1 MLEERFRWIRG
12 GIVRTVILSQRAHET
27 FLEVPVEREDAAL
40 AWWRRYLRGHA
51 ARVESITAPRPV
63 RILDLFCGSGGLA
76 LGLSEG
82 LRASGCDPRI
92 ELAVD
97 VDEEA
102 LAVYAFNLKPQRT
115 LHCSVTSLVEFQV
128 FGQLKSAEFAYHPEM
143 IDPTLASLK
152 GGIDVICAG
161 PPCQGHSNLNNHSRR
176 DDPRNLLFLSV
187 PAIAVALGA
196 PAVIIENVPEVQSDK
211 FGVVETATT
220 LLKRSGY
227 HLTDH
232 VVNSSSLGCAQ
243 LRRRYFLIASRGPL
257 PQSLRATIEK
267 LEKSPVPVAWAI
279 DDLRET
285 VPNSVFDSTP
295 SLSSEN
301 QRRVDYLFDEGL
313 FDLPNEV
320 RPDCHK
326 NGHTYGSVYGRLDW
340 NKPAQTITTGF
351 LTPGRGRFIHPLERR
366 VLTPHEAARLQ
377 AFPDSFKFV
386 LPGRPAPSR
395 QDLSK
400 WIGDAVPSV
409 MGHAAG
415 ICLAAALGIAPLD

>member
-1 MLEERFRWIRG
+1 M
-12 GIVRTVILSQRAHET
+12 
-27 FLEVPVEREDAAL
+27 EREDAAL
-40 AWWRRYLRGHA
+40 SWWRRYLRGYA
-51 ARVESITAPRPV
+51 ARVEYITAPRPV

-92 ELAVD
+92 EMAVD

-102 LAVYAFNLKPQRT
+102 LAVYAFNLKPKRT

-152 GGIDVICAG
+152 GRDRRDLCG
-161 PPCQGHSNLNNHSRR
+161 PPLPGPLESQTITRAATT
-176 DDPRNLLFLSV
+176 PRNLLFLSV

-243 LRRRYFLIASRGPL
+243 VR
-257 PQSLRATIEK
+257 RATFSLLAEAHC
-267 LEKSPVPVAWAI
+267 LNRCARRSRNSKSRPYRSLGRLTTCARPCPIRCSTVR
-279 DDLRET
+279 LRF
-285 VPNSVFDSTP
+285 P
-295 SLSSEN
+295 SEN

-340 NKPAQTITTGF
+340 NKPAPTITTGF
-351 LTPGRGRFIHPLERR
+351 LTPGVAASFIRWS
-366 VLTPHEAARLQ
+366 AA
-377 AFPDSFKFV
+377 
-386 LPGRPAPSR
+386 
-395 QDLSK
+395 
-400 WIGDAVPSV
+400 
-409 MGHAAG
+409 
-415 ICLAAALGIAPLD
+415 C